1 MPLAL
6 LVLALSSFAIGT
18 TEFVIMGLLPDVAS
32 DLAVT
37 IPQAGWLVTGYAL
50 AVAIGA
56 PIMAISTAHLR
67 RRSALIMLMAF
78 FILGN
83 LLCAIAPGYWVL
95 MIARI
100 VTALCH
106 GAFFGIGSVV
116 AAGLVA
122 EDRKA
127 RAVALMFTGL
137 TLANV
142 LGVPLGTAI
151 GQAFGWR
158 APFWAVTVL
167 GIASITGLML
177 VLPKHEEVRQGNLRR
192 EISALRGTGLWLAL
206 LTTVFFS
213 AAMFALFTY
222 IAPLLRDITG
232 VSPHGVTW
240 TLFLIGIGLT
250 IGNLVGGKLADWRLG
265 TTLAGVFAAIAL
277 TSAIFSV
284 TSQYFIPAE
293 ITLFVWATVAFAA
306 VPALQIAVV
315 RFGKEAP
322 NLVSTINIGAFNTG
336 NALGA
341 WVGGAVLDA
350 GFSLTRVPLAGAA
363 MAVLGLAT
371 VTLTFASTRSR
382 ARSAGLALAEI
393 PLNLP
398 TATKDCL

>member
-18 TEFVIMGLLPDVAS
+18 TEFVIMGLLPEVAA
-32 DLAVT
+32 DLSVS

-56 PIMAISTAHLR
+56 PVMAVSTAKLKR
-67 RRSALIMLMAF
+67 RTALIALMAF
-78 FILGN
+78 FIAGN
-83 LLCAIAPGYWVL
+83 LLCALASDYWVL
-95 MIARI
+95 MIARV

-151 GQAFGWR
+151 GQAYGWR
-158 APFWAVTVL
+158 ATFGVVTVI
-167 GIASITGLML
+167 GIVTISGLIAILPRDKQQENGSIL
-177 VLPKHEEVRQGNLRR
+177 R
-192 EISALRGTGLWLAL
+192 EIAALRNGRLWLAL
-206 LTTVFFS
+206 STTVFF
-213 AAMFALFTY
+213 AASMFALFTY
-222 IAPLLRDITG
+222 IAPLLRDVTG
-232 VSPHGVTW
+232 VSPEGVTW
-240 TLFLIGIGLT
+240 TLFLIGLGLT

-265 TTLAGVFAAIAL
+265 ATLAGVFAAIAM
-277 TSAIFSV
+277 TSIAFSY
-284 TSQYFIPAE
+284 TSRFFIPAE
-293 ITLFVWATVAFAA
+293 ITLFLWAMASFAA
-306 VPALQIAVV
+306 VPALQVGVV
-315 RFGKEAP
+315 GFGKDAP

-341 WVGGAVLDA
+341 WVGGLVIDA
-350 GFSLTRVPLAGAA
+350 GFDLTRVPLAAALMALTGLGATA
-363 MAVLGLAT
+363 
-371 VTLTFASTRSR
+371 LTYLSARGR
-382 ARSAGLALAEI
+382 AALAPAE
-393 PLNLP
+393 
-398 TATKDCL
+398 

>member
-18 TEFVIMGLLPDVAS
+18 TEFVIMGLLPEVAA
-32 DLAVT
+32 DLSVT

-56 PIMAISTAHLR
+56 PVMAISTAKLKR
-67 RRSALIMLMAF
+67 RTALIALMAF
-78 FILGN
+78 FIAGN
-83 LLCAIAPGYWVL
+83 LLCALASDYWVL
-95 MIARI
+95 MIARV

-151 GQAFGWR
+151 GQAYGWR
-158 APFWAVTVL
+158 ATFGVVTVI
-167 GIASITGLML
+167 GIVTISGLIAILPRDKQQENGSI
-177 VLPKHEEVRQGNLRR
+177 RR
-192 EISALRGTGLWLAL
+192 EIAALRNGSLWLAL
-206 LTTVFFS
+206 STTVFF
-213 AAMFALFTY
+213 AASMFALFTY
-222 IAPLLRDITG
+222 IAPLLRDVTG
-232 VSPHGVTW
+232 VSPEGVTW
-240 TLFLIGIGLT
+240 TLFLIGLGLT

-265 TTLAGVFAAIAL
+265 ATLAGVLAAIAI
-277 TSAIFSV
+277 TSIAFSY
-284 TSQYFIPAE
+284 TSRFFIPAE
-293 ITLFVWATVAFAA
+293 ITLFLWAMASFAA
-306 VPALQIAVV
+306 VPALQVGVV
-315 RFGKEAP
+315 GFGKDAP

-341 WVGGAVLDA
+341 WVGGLVIDA
-350 GFSLTRVPLAGAA
+350 GFDLTRVPLAAALMALIGLGATA
-363 MAVLGLAT
+363 
-371 VTLTFASTRSR
+371 LTYLSARGR
-382 ARSAGLALAEI
+382 AALAPAE
-393 PLNLP
+393 
-398 TATKDCL
+398 

>member
-18 TEFVIMGLLPDVAS
+18 TEFVIMGLLPEVAA
-32 DLAVT
+32 DLSVS

-56 PIMAISTAHLR
+56 PVMAVSTAKLKR
-67 RRSALIMLMAF
+67 RTALIALMAF
-78 FILGN
+78 FIAGN
-83 LLCAIAPGYWVL
+83 LLCALASDYWVL
-95 MIARI
+95 MIARV

-151 GQAFGWR
+151 GQAYGWR
-158 APFWAVTVL
+158 ATFGVVTVI
-167 GIASITGLML
+167 GIVTISGLIAILPRDKQQKNGSIL
-177 VLPKHEEVRQGNLRR
+177 R
-192 EISALRGTGLWLAL
+192 EIAALRNGRLWLAL
-206 LTTVFFS
+206 STTVFF
-213 AAMFALFTY
+213 AASMFALFTY
-222 IAPLLRDITG
+222 IAPLLRDVTG
-232 VSPHGVTW
+232 VSPEGVTW
-240 TLFLIGIGLT
+240 TLFLIGLGLT

-265 TTLAGVFAAIAL
+265 ATLAGVFAAIAM
-277 TSAIFSV
+277 TSIAFSY
-284 TSQYFIPAE
+284 TSRFFIPAE
-293 ITLFVWATVAFAA
+293 ITLFLWAMASFAA
-306 VPALQIAVV
+306 VPALQVGVV
-315 RFGKEAP
+315 GFGKDAP

-341 WVGGAVLDA
+341 WVGGLVIDA
-350 GFSLTRVPLAGAA
+350 GFDLTRVPLSAALMALTGLGATA
-363 MAVLGLAT
+363 
-371 VTLTFASTRSR
+371 LTYLSARGR
-382 ARSAGLALAEI
+382 AALAPAE
-393 PLNLP
+393 
-398 TATKDCL
+398 

>member
-18 TEFVIMGLLPDVAS
+18 TEFVIMGLLPEVAA
-32 DLAVT
+32 DLSVS

-56 PIMAISTAHLR
+56 PEMAISTAKLR
-67 RRSALIMLMAF
+67 RRTALIALMAF
-78 FILGN
+78 FIAGN
-83 LLCAIAPGYWVL
+83 LLCALASDYWVL
-95 MIARI
+95 MIARV

-151 GQAFGWR
+151 GQAYGWR
-158 APFWAVTVL
+158 ATFGVVTVI
-167 GIASITGLML
+167 GIVTISGLIAILPRDKQQENGSIL
-177 VLPKHEEVRQGNLRR
+177 R
-192 EISALRGTGLWLAL
+192 EIAALRNGRLWLAL
-206 LTTVFFS
+206 STTVFF
-213 AAMFALFTY
+213 AASMFALFTY
-222 IAPLLRDITG
+222 IAPLLRDVTG
-232 VSPHGVTW
+232 VSPEGVTW
-240 TLFLIGIGLT
+240 TLFLIGLGLT

-265 TTLAGVFAAIAL
+265 ATLAGVFAAIAI
-277 TSAIFSV
+277 TSIAFSY
-284 TSQYFIPAE
+284 TSRFFIPAE
-293 ITLFVWATVAFAA
+293 ITLFLWAMASFAA
-306 VPALQIAVV
+306 VPALQVGVV
-315 RFGKEAP
+315 GFGKDAP

-341 WVGGAVLDA
+341 WVGGLVIDA
-350 GFSLTRVPLAGAA
+350 GFDLTRVPLAAALMALIGLGATA
-363 MAVLGLAT
+363 
-371 VTLTFASTRSR
+371 LTYLSARGR
-382 ARSAGLALAEI
+382 AALAPAE
-393 PLNLP
+393 
-398 TATKDCL
+398 